1 MKNELAAALD
11 FIGKFLNVTGGGLP
25 QGKTEGAYR
34 ILILKCQVLVE
45 TMYCK
50 HVVIYACKSQLIL
63 QAHAKSKCC
72 RHFSFFYLH

>member
-11 FIGKFLNVTGGGLP
+11 FIGKFLFERRKLDSFVVHY
-25 QGKTEGAYR
+25 GAYR